1 MTGTADQSSQRFG
14 VSGFGLGGRT
24 CWVFAVVEAG
34 LGHAFAEAAFLD
46 EVLLKAAA
54 LLVEE
59 VVGLVDGAGFLRG
72 FVPLGQPVA

>member
-1 MTGTADQSSQRFG
+1 
-14 VSGFGLGGRT
+14 
-24 CWVFAVVEAG
+24 VVEAG

-72 FVPLGQPVA
+72 FVPLGQPVASKLKGTEGGAIRLLSECP